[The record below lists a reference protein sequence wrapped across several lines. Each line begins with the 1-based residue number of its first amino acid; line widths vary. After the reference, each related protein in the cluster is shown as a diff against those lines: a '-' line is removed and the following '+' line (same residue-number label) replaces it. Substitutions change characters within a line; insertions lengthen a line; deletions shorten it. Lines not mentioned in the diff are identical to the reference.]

1 MGREDRCSDRYSK
14 SQYRIAT
21 VPREYLYSTGYETVP
36 DPRPVLARYS
46 AKMYPQLAEIHFSK
60 LTGGH
65 PVPEAIHQEV
75 HNNRFIGSKLVL

>member
-1 MGREDRCSDRYSK
+1 MAEVGVSGPCHEYGEDRCSDRYSK

-46 AKMYPQLAEIHFSK
+46 AKMYPQLAEIHF
-60 LTGGH
+60 
-65 PVPEAIHQEV
+65 
-75 HNNRFIGSKLVL
+75 